1 MATNILIG
9 IGGTGAKIVESAL
22 YLFASGI
29 GPADG
34 VHIGLIDQDNANGN
48 VQRTE
53 TLLNLIHRIQAEL
66 TTGGNKLDWTDK
78 KPDERT
84 SLLSVPLRKLFAD
97 ADACHWRPAPEKLN
111 TLAEILQEG
120 QMTTAQKDLFDLLFR
135 PAGAPAA
142 DKEQDLR
149 LEEGYRGRAHVGSAA
164 LLSALHYDS
173 PQFLTTMTEL
183 MRNGSSTGGEVR
195 IMLAGSLFG
204 GTGAAGFPTIARSL
218 DKLRKPGNKQNINAE
233 AVKIG
238 GALMLPYFTFKDPT
252 DTAANVITS
261 SQLLPQAQVAVNFY
275 DRLTEQ
281 EGVFDHLYIAGWDK
295 LISLNYHQPG
305 RNEQRNPALLPELV
319 AAMGVADFFT
329 LDAIEPQRQPMMAAR
344 RDDEALT
351 WGDLPISDTMRD
363 RVFERLAQALRFA
376 VIWRNRIEPALAAPR
391 KRRGLL
397 DNTLEIQFAWL
408 RKLTEGTDWLGNT
421 VTLRE
426 NLVTLSESLI
436 EWAACMQLFVP
447 EGLRVELWNPVALL
461 SRNDRDMPQNAIL
474 LKESRSEQETSSDLT
489 QVVIPADSQKKPANG
504 QAVFDEL
511 HDDEAGHG
519 KSTGLGRLIAA
530 VHRAAR
536 PFHDK
541 GPTNGQ

>member
-34 VHIGLIDQDNANGN
+34 VHVGLIDQDNANGN

-53 TLLNLIHRIQAEL
+53 TLLNLIHRIQDEL
-66 TTGGNKLDWTDK
+66 ATGSNKLDWTDQN
-78 KPDERT
+78 PDERT
-84 SLLSVPLRKLFAD
+84 SLLSIPLRKLFAD

-135 PAGAPAA
+135 PSGAAPA

-164 LLSALHYDS
+164 LLSALHHDS

-183 MRNGSSTGGEVR
+183 MRNGSSTGNEVR
-195 IMLAGSLFG
+195 IMLVGSLFG

-218 DKLRKPGNKQNINAE
+218 DKLRQPGNKQSINAE

-238 GALMLPYFTFKDPT
+238 GALMLPYFSFSDPS
-252 DTAANVITS
+252 DPAANVITTA
-261 SQLLPQAQVAVNFY
+261 QLLPQARVAVNYY
-275 DRLTEQ
+275 DRLIEQ

-295 LISLNYHQPG
+295 VIDLNYHEPG
-305 RNEQRNPALLPELV
+305 RVEQCNPALLPEVV

-329 LDAIEPQRQPMMAAR
+329 LQTIEPQRQPMMAAR
-344 RDDEALT
+344 RAADALT
-351 WGDLPISDTMRD
+351 WGDLPISDSQRQT
-363 RVFERLAQALRFA
+363 VFERLAQALRFA
-376 VIWRNRIEPALAAPR
+376 VVWRNIAEPGMNDRR
-391 KRRGLL
+391 KKGLISR
-397 DNTLEIQFAWL
+397 TEEIVSDWI
-408 RKLTEGTDWLGNT
+408 RPLTEGTDWQGAT
-421 VTLRE
+421 VTLRDD
-426 NLVTLSESLI
+426 LKALTGGMI
-436 EWAACMQLFVP
+436 EWTASLRLFIP
-447 EGLRVELWNPVALL
+447 GGLRVELWNPEPLT
-461 SRNDRDMPQNAIL
+461 SRLDKDRPQDPVDL
-474 LKESRSEQETSSDLT
+474 HPFRSENETSSDLA
-489 QVVIPADSQKKPANG
+489 QVVIPADPKKTALDW
-504 QAVFDEL
+504 AAMYAML
-511 HDDEAGHG
+511 HEDQRGHG

-541 GPTNGQ
+541 EPTNGQ

>member
-29 GPADG
+29 GPVDG
-34 VHIGLIDQDNANGN
+34 VHVGLIDQDNANGN

-66 TTGGNKLDWTDK
+66 ATGSNKLDWTDEN
-78 KPDERT
+78 PDERT

-120 QMTTAQKDLFDLLFR
+120 QMTKAQKDLFDLLFR
-135 PAGAPAA
+135 PSGAAPA

-164 LLSALHYDS
+164 LLSALHHDS
-173 PQFLTTMTEL
+173 PEFLTTMTEL
-183 MRNGSSTGGEVR
+183 MRNASSAGGAVR
-195 IMLAGSLFG
+195 IMLVGSLFG

-218 DKLRKPGNKQNINAE
+218 HKLRQPGNNQRINAE

-238 GALMLPYFTFKDPT
+238 GALMLPYFGFRDPEERE
-252 DTAANVITS
+252 ANVITTA
-261 SQLLPQAQVAVNFY
+261 QLLPQARVAVNYY
-275 DRLTEQ
+275 DRLIEQ

-295 LISLNYHQPG
+295 VISLNYHEPG
-305 RNEQRNPALLPELV
+305 RGEQRNPALLPELV

-329 LDAIEPQRQPMMAAR
+329 LGTIEPQRQPMMAAR
-344 RDDEALT
+344 RNGAELT
-351 WGDLPISDTMRD
+351 WGDLPISDAQRRT
-363 RVFERLAQALRFA
+363 VFERLAQALRFA
-376 VIWRNRIEPALAAPR
+376 VVWRNIAEPGMNDR
-391 KRRGLL
+391 KKGFLSRSE
-397 DNTLEIQFAWL
+397 EIQSRWI
-408 RKLTEGTDWLGNT
+408 RRLTEGTDWQGAT
-421 VTLRE
+421 ASLRDD
-426 NLVTLSESLI
+426 LKSLTGGMI
-436 EWAACMQLFVP
+436 EWAASLRLFVP
-447 EGLRVELWNPVALL
+447 AGLRMQLWNPEPLMAQIETT
-461 SRNDRDMPQNAIL
+461 RPQKPFEL
-474 LKESRSEQETSSDLT
+474 HQLRSEEETAEDVT
-489 QVVIPADSQKKPANG
+489 RIVIPAEESELPTAG
-504 QAVFDEL
+504 SVIFDALNAETR
-511 HDDEAGHG
+511 HG
-519 KSTGLGRLIAA
+519 KSAGLGRLIAA

-541 GPTNGQ
+541 EPTNGH

>member
-34 VHIGLIDQDNANGN
+34 IHVGLIDQDNANGN

-53 TLLNLIHRIQAEL
+53 TLLNLIHRIQDEL
-66 TTGGNKLDWTDK
+66 ATGGNKLDWTDQN
-78 KPDERT
+78 PDERT

-97 ADACHWRPAPEKLN
+97 TDACHWRPAPEKLN

-135 PAGAPAA
+135 PSGAAPG

-164 LLSALHYDS
+164 LLSALHHDS

-183 MRNGSSTGGEVR
+183 MRKGISTSQVR
-195 IMLAGSLFG
+195 IMLVGSLFG

-218 DKLRKPGNKQNINAE
+218 HKLRQPGNNQRINAE

-238 GALMLPYFTFKDPT
+238 GALMLPYFGFRDP
-252 DTAANVITS
+252 DESGANVITTA
-261 SQLLPQAQVAVNFY
+261 QLLPQARVAVNYY
-275 DRLTEQ
+275 DRLIEQ

-295 LISLNYHQPG
+295 VINLDYHEPG
-305 RNEQRNPALLPELV
+305 RGEQRNPALLPELV

-329 LDAIEPQRQPMMAAR
+329 LKAIEPQRQPMMAAR
-344 RDDEALT
+344 RAADALT
-351 WGDLPISDTMRD
+351 WGDLPISDAQRRT
-363 RVFERLAQALRFA
+363 VFERLAQALRFA
-376 VIWRNRIEPALAAPR
+376 VVWRNIAEPGMNNR
-391 KRRGLL
+391 KKRNILSR
-397 DNTLEIQFAWL
+397 TEEIVSDWI
-408 RKLTEGTDWLGNT
+408 RPLTEGTDWQGAT
-421 VTLRE
+421 ATLRDD
-426 NLVTLSESLI
+426 LKALTGGMI
-436 EWAACMQLFVP
+436 EWAASLRLFVP
-447 EGLRVELWNPVALL
+447 SGLQMELWNPETLIAKIDLNKPQEPFELHAL
-461 SRNDRDMPQNAIL
+461 
-474 LKESRSEQETSSDLT
+474 RSEYETDGDVSRIVL
-489 QVVIPADSQKKPANG
+489 PADESETPADG
-504 QAVFDEL
+504 KAVYAML
-511 HDDEAGHG
+511 HEDQRGHG
-519 KSTGLGRLIAA
+519 TSTGLGRLIAA

-536 PFHDK
+536 PFHDRES
-541 GPTNGQ
+541 TNGQ

>member
-34 VHIGLIDQDNANGN
+34 IHVGLIDQDNANGN

-53 TLLNLIHRIQAEL
+53 TLLNLIHRIQDEL
-66 TTGGNKLDWTDK
+66 ATGSNKLDWTDS
-78 KPDERT
+78 KPEERT

-135 PAGAPAA
+135 PAGASAA

-164 LLSALHYDS
+164 LLSALHHDS
-173 PQFLTTMTEL
+173 PQFLTTMIEL
-183 MRNGSSTGGEVR
+183 MSNGSSTGGEVR
-195 IMLAGSLFG
+195 IMLVGSLFG

-218 DKLRKPGNKQNINAE
+218 HKLRQPGNNKDINAE

-238 GALMLPYFTFKDPT
+238 GALMLPYFGFRDPEESE
-252 DTAANVITS
+252 ANVITTA
-261 SQLLPQAQVAVNFY
+261 QLLPQARVAVNYY
-275 DRLTEQ
+275 DRLIEQ

-295 LISLNYHQPG
+295 VITLNYHEPG
-305 RNEQRNPALLPELV
+305 RGEQRNPALLPELV

-329 LDAIEPQRQPMMAAR
+329 LGEIEPQRQPMMAAR
-344 RDDEALT
+344 RSGDALT
-351 WGDLPISDTMRD
+351 WGDLPISDAQRRT
-363 RVFERLAQALRFA
+363 VFERLAQALRFA
-376 VIWRNRIEPALAAPR
+376 VVWRNIAEPGMNDRR
-391 KRRGLL
+391 KGFLSRTEEIVSPWIRR
-397 DNTLEIQFAWL
+397 
-408 RKLTEGTDWLGNT
+408 LTEGTDWQGAT
-421 VTLRE
+421 ATLRDD
-426 NLVTLSESLI
+426 LKALTGGMI
-436 EWAACMQLFVP
+436 EWTASLRLFVP
-447 EGLRVELWNPVALL
+447 SGLQMDLWNPEPLL
-461 SRNDRDMPQNAIL
+461 AKTEISKPQKPFELHAV
-474 LKESRSEQETSSDLT
+474 RSEFETDGDVTRIVL
-489 QVVIPADSQKKPANG
+489 PADESETPAAG
-504 QAVFDEL
+504 SVIFDALNAET
-511 HDDEAGHG
+511 HHG

-541 GPTNGQ
+541 ELTNGQ